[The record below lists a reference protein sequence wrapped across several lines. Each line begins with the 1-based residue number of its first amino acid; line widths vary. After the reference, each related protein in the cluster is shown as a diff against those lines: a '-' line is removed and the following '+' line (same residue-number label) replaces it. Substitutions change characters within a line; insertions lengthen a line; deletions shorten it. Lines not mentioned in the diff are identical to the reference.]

1 MEVRSDLFAW
11 GDHRINTLITTS
23 WEENSIMYPYYL
35 VFVSKQQKSRFHPKA
50 VKFLQYLALCKCTVV
65 KDSACAT
72 AEILTL

>member
-1 MEVRSDLFAW
+1 
-11 GDHRINTLITTS
+11 
-23 WEENSIMYPYYL
+23 MYPYYL